1 MRKHS
6 LFILYFLFTQITAF
20 AQNSIILSSDNSLSS
35 SLVTKVFQDDKGFV
49 WISTLNGLN
58 KYDGTR
64 TVQYNK
70 KPGDPNSLRSN
81 YINVINQ
88 DKNGYLIIG
97 MIDGL
102 QRYDYA
108 RDRFDS
114 IPMLLENGD
123 EFPAYIASI
132 LNSSDGKTYIGT
144 SGHGIFIVED
154 DYTSARQK
162 ESIVPSYFIKIGRA
176 HV

>member
-1 MRKHS
+1 M
-6 LFILYFLFTQITAF
+6 LFRSALLYRDVEKEVLHHILHKWKSACVMYTKRTH
-20 AQNSIILSSDNSLSS
+20 SLSS

-144 SGHGIFIVED
+144 SGHGIFIVE
-154 DYTSARQK
+154 
-162 ESIVPSYFIKIGRA
+162 EIGRA
-176 HV
+176 SCRERVSSPV